1 MPYVIVTYDVG
12 EDRVNKARKI
22 MKKYLSWV
30 QNSVYEGDI
39 AEGKLKQC
47 EYELRQVIDLKKDS
61 VYFYRLENRLNYRK
75 KTLGIDR
82 ETTTNLL

>member
-1 MPYVIVTYDVG
+1 MPYVIATYDVG
-12 EDRVNKARKI
+12 EDRVDKAPKI
-22 MKKYLSWV
+22 LKKYLTWV

-47 EYELRQVIDLKKDS
+47 EYELSEIIDAKCDS

-75 KTLGIDR
+75 GILGIER
-82 ETTTNLL
+82 KTTANIL